1 MHAHISK
8 KYVAEQGI
16 AMPNWSETFETFWW
30 HSYPFALEKQRK
42 NLNFQTFY
50 TSNKPFG
57 GYFQWKA
64 CTYFQKIYNS
74 TRYTDAKLIKNIS
87 NFFVKLVRFYFRKTT
102 WVFLPF
108 KNHLVASFNEAHAPT
123 SRNNVVEQGLRTL
136 NWSKTF

>member
-1 MHAHISK
+1 MHAPISK
-8 KYVAEQGI
+8 KYVTEQGI

-30 HSYPFALEKQRK
+30 HSYSFALEKQPK

-57 GYFQWKA
+57 GYFQWNA

-102 WVFLPF
+102 WVFLPL
-108 KNHLVASFNEAHAPT
+108 KNHLVASFKEAHATT